1 MAKEFAVLILPIT
14 AFLLIIFFLH
24 NIWRIIPSGL
34 IFRYITSKRTWKILI
49 KIIYSGEFQITDDQT
64 YGHGAFSIGIDFLE
78 FIFDPFF
85 RERQN
90 DRKFKSRAVCWSCD
104 FRHCYTLW
112 FGNLYELIFFWR
124 IYSKQ
129 QTVSIFAWISYISR
143 LVFFYQDLQ
152 MLMYNQF
159 EIVQLMLDF
168 QYRVIPTVSLL
179 WFLERFDAINL
190 IGLYIFWFCD
200 MYF

>member
-112 FGNLYELIFFWR
+112 FGNLYELIFFEEF
-124 IYSKQ
+124 IPNSKQ
-129 QTVSIFAWISYISR
+129 FQSLPGSVIFLDSYSSIKTCRCLCTISSK
-143 LVFFYQDLQ
+143 
-152 MLMYNQF
+152 
-159 EIVQLMLDF
+159 
-168 QYRVIPTVSLL
+168 
-179 WFLERFDAINL
+179 
-190 IGLYIFWFCD
+190 
-200 MYF
+200 